1 VRLILPLHVYTLLLL
16 VCSVVG
22 CQSAPEKRV
31 ATLPEGQV
39 SQQQVSSLMPHFAE
53 NYRAYRPSEHE
64 LIAAQEL
71 QGKSLLILFGGWCH
85 DSQREVPRLLK
96 LLDEAQVSLATVQLV
111 AVNQQK
117 HDPEGLSRVYQ
128 LRFTPT
134 FILFDGQTE
143 LGRIVE
149 RPEIS
154 LGEDLAHLVAKSLAT
169 K

>member
-1 VRLILPLHVYTLLLL
+1 M
-16 VCSVVG
+16 S
-22 CQSAPEKRV
+22 
-31 ATLPEGQV
+31 
-39 SQQQVSSLMPHFAE
+39 HFAE
-53 NYRAYRPSEHE
+53 NYRAYSASEQE
-64 LIAAQEL
+64 LVAAQQL

-96 LLDEAQVSLATVQLV
+96 LLDEAQVSLAMLQLV

-117 HDPEGLSRVYQ
+117 QDPEGLSRVYQ

-134 FILFDGQTE
+134 FILFDGETE

-149 RPEIS
+149 RPTLS
-154 LGEDLAHLVAKSLAT
+154 LGEDLAHLVAMSLAT